1 MREILFRGKR
11 IDSEEWVEGYYALR
25 TVLLGTI
32 EEEIYPVIEQFN
44 GPVCEVVPG
53 TVGQYTGLTDKE
65 GKKIFEGDLV
75 YAGGYRTPLLI
86 EFVRCSWGCTNK
98 NLGRFYL
105 HRLEDDSAKYE
116 IVGNIHDSPELLEEG
131 KW

>member
-11 IDSEEWVEGYYALR
+11 IDTGEWVEGYYSMR
-25 TVLLGTI
+25 TVLFGTI

-53 TVGQYTGLTDKE
+53 TVGQYTGLTDKT

-75 YAGGYRTPLLI
+75 YAGSYQIPLLI
-86 EFVRCSWGCTNK
+86 EFVRYSWGCTNK

-116 IVGNIHDSPELLEEG
+116 VVGNIHDSPELLKEG

>member
-11 IDSEEWVEGYYALR
+11 IDTGDWVEGYYALR
-25 TVLLGTI
+25 TVLFGTI

-44 GPVCEVVPG
+44 GPVCEVAPG
-53 TVGQYTGLTDKE
+53 TVGQYTGLTDKT

-75 YAGGYRTPLLI
+75 CAGSYRIPLLI
-86 EFVRCSWGCTNK
+86 EFVRYSWGCTNK

-116 IVGNIHDSPELLEEG
+116 VVGNIHDSPELLEEG